1 MKKLMCLLLL
11 LSLMPTAYADAPGTD
26 ASVAF
31 VVTDSPGERL
41 NLRTGPDG
49 KYDAVGKYYAGV
61 QVELLGEYDNGFAR
75 IRIGDTEGWADEKY
89 LSLVS
94 TASEMPQCVVSNN
107 GGTGANLRTKPSKI
121 FGKVK
126 TLYPNGTP
134 VQVMGLTDDGWL
146 HVTIKGETG
155 YILASLV
162 NLQLSF
168 VDKIKQE
175 YIEPGSVYVST
186 GHKDTMAPVYR
197 EPDISSALVAE
208 LPSKTMVIITTY
220 AENGWAH
227 IWMGRIEGW
236 MQTAFLDSLD
246 SDPVNGA
253 KAIAC
258 LADESGGCPVYTE
271 AETGEA
277 ILVEPAGTI
286 FHVSAV
292 VPRGWVYGWTEHV
305 SQSGFVRAENLSQP
319 LYTGDRMYV
328 MNPDEGDRL
337 NLRTAPLKSAEALA
351 KFWNGMEVWVTAYNA
366 DHSWAKVVAGDL
378 QGWMDMSYL
387 TYEDYAER
395 RSPVSVRITKQVK
408 AQAAPM
414 ENSWSPMKL
423 DVDTLVHVLGITK
436 DGWVYVAC
444 DQNTGWVKQECIEQI
459 PAITW

>member
-1 MKKLMCLLLL
+1 MKKLLCLLLL
-11 LSLMPTAYADAPGTD
+11 LSFIPVAHADAPSTD

-41 NLRTGPDG
+41 NLRKGPDS

-75 IRIGDTEGWADEKY
+75 IRIGDTEGWAAEKY
-89 LSLVS
+89 LSFDS
-94 TASEMPQCVVSNN
+94 PASEMPQCVVSNK
-107 GGTGANLRTKPSKI
+107 GGTGANLRAKPSKI

-134 VQVMGLTDDGWL
+134 VQVMGVTDDGWL

-168 VDKIKQE
+168 VDKMKQE
-175 YIEPGSVYVST
+175 YVEPGSAYVST

-197 EPDISSALVAE
+197 APDTSSALVAE
-208 LPSKTMVIITTY
+208 LPSKAMVIITTY
-220 AENGWAH
+220 AENGWAN

-236 MQTAFLDSLD
+236 MQTAFLDSLE
-246 SDPVNGA
+246 SDPVDGL
-253 KAIAC
+253 KEIVC

-271 AETGEA
+271 AETGEI
-277 ILVEPAGTI
+277 ILVEPVGTV
-286 FHVSAV
+286 FHVNAV
-292 VPRGWVYGWTEHV
+292 VPRGWVYGWTERV
-305 SQSGFVRAENLSQP
+305 TQSGFVRAENLSQP

-328 MNPDEGDRL
+328 TNPDAEDRL
-337 NLRTAPLKSAEALA
+337 NLRTAPSKSAESLA
-351 KFWNGMEVWVTAYNA
+351 KFWNGTEVWVTAYNA

-387 TYEDYAER
+387 TYEDDAER
-395 RSPVSVRITKQVK
+395 SSPVRVRVTRRTE
-408 AQAAPM
+408 AQAAPQ
-414 ENSWSPMKL
+414 ENSWSPMTL
-423 DVDTLVHVLGITK
+423 DDGILVYVLGITK

-444 DQNTGWVKQECIEQI
+444 DQNTGWVKHDCVEQT
-459 PAITW
+459 PAIAW